1 MEFANENIFENLFEA
16 AKVSPAL
23 KSLDPLADL
32 LAKPVTRISYKRKVK
47 RNSSSAFMEF
57 TKKDRNW
64 LDLLLRE
71 LTTIHKAFQA
81 DASII
86 VVTAYP
92 DLINLRDVKNVF
104 DKIAPSRGVD
114 APIRLVFNKVGL
126 FKKGELTAKDFK
138 EAVDVDPSVAIA
150 YDSTQF
156 GTA

>member
-16 AKVSPAL
+16 AKASPAV

-81 DASII
+81 DASIMLS
-86 VVTAYP
+86 A
-92 DLINLRDVKNVF
+92 
-104 DKIAPSRGVD
+104 S
-114 APIRLVFNKVGL
+114 
-126 FKKGELTAKDFK
+126 TAKRGTGRTQTWEEFVVELYDDKVVHRNDFS
-138 EAVDVDPSVAIA
+138 EGQLRHLPNLIA
-150 YDSTQF
+150 ELSKGRRLSGCGSIEFTDIDSGDTL
-156 GTA
+156 